1 MKRFIL
7 IILSGLVLLPSVAS
21 AITITNST
29 ARDITDL
36 AYPDTLFYAIGG
48 IASIMLLICIYFI
61 FQRKIP
67 ASPLAIT
74 GLIGFSLFLVCAY
87 MAPMVAKS
95 SWIVSGT
102 EAQYV
107 SSYILSPWVSY
118 LCLGLATI
126 CLLFFFYGV
135 TRFFSLLAENKRD
148 IENPE
153 NQFAMYLEG
162 R

>member
-1 MKRFIL
+1 MKLFVMIL
-7 IILSGLVLLPSVAS
+7 LVGLVVLSPFAS

-29 ARDITDL
+29 TRDITDI
-36 AYPDTLFYAIGG
+36 AYPDTLFYGIGG
-48 IASIMLLICIYFI
+48 VAAIMLLVCIFFI
-61 FQRKIP
+61 FQRNIP

-74 GLIGFSLFLVCAY
+74 GLIGFSLFLVCSY

-107 SSYILSPWVSY
+107 SSYVFSPWVSY

-126 CLLFFFYGV
+126 CLLFFVYGV
-135 TRFFSLLAENKRD
+135 IRFFQLLAENKSY
-148 IENPE
+148 IENPD
-153 NQFAMYLEG
+153 NQFLMYLEG
-162 R
+162 K

>member
-1 MKRFIL
+1 MKHVSL
-7 IILSGLVLLPSVAS
+7 IFLLGLVVLSSCAD

-29 ARDITDL
+29 TRDITDI
-36 AYPDTLFYAIGG
+36 AYPDTLFYGIGG
-48 IASIMLLICIYFI
+48 IAAIMLLVSIYFI
-61 FQRKIP
+61 FQRNIP

-74 GLIGFSLFLVCAY
+74 GLIGFSLFLTCAY

-107 SSYILSPWVSY
+107 SSYIFSPWVSY

-126 CLLFFFYGV
+126 CLLFFAYGV
-135 TRFFSLLAENKRD
+135 IRYFQLLAENRAY
-148 IENPE
+148 ISNPD
-153 NQFAMYLEG
+153 NQFNMYLEG

>member
-1 MKRFIL
+1 MKLFIL
-7 IILSGLVLLPSVAS
+7 ILLVGLVVLSPFAS

-29 ARDITDL
+29 TRDITDI
-36 AYPDTLFYAIGG
+36 AYPDTLFYGIGG
-48 IASIMLLICIYFI
+48 IAAIMLLVCIFFI
-61 FQRKIP
+61 FQRNIP

-74 GLIGFSLFLVCAY
+74 GLIGFSLFLTCSY

-107 SSYILSPWVSY
+107 SSYVLSPWVSY

-126 CLLFFFYGV
+126 CLLFFGYGV
-135 TRFFSLLAENKRD
+135 LRYFQMLAEHH
-148 IENPE
+148 EYMSNPDT
-153 NQFAMYLEG
+153 QFSFYLEG
-162 R
+162 K